1 MRYRDAVIL
10 IPSHSLEDFP
20 TELDERQAT
29 GLLNGFATA
38 WHPAILEA
46 TQAIPRWSRADEPP
60 EDVAEQLIVVPEA
73 SQDMLPHGWPD
84 LARDR
89 GAHVIQGIADR
100 GPMIEAILD
109 GLDAP
114 PEVAPELVADFCAL
128 GFCYLQMELLTRQ
141 MHHFSSLDEVQLQR
155 EAVLAAEAAIAQDAE
170 AARNHLKACFESLL
184 ECRERFYPVDCYL
197 LDLCLLVPRLADEH
211 LESLLDSDA
220 ACNVLLLGNDL
231 AEIADNNPELIA
243 KMRQKWDA
251 GTINLVGGERHE
263 LPVPL
268 VPLESVLWDFEQGM
282 QLFESLLGRRP
293 KTWARRRY
301 GFATQLPQI
310 LAKWGYH
317 SALHVALDDGIYPDA
332 EQSKVQWEGCDGTVI
347 HAMTRIPLAAD
358 SALSYLRFCLRMS
371 ESMEEDQIAAIT
383 FARWPEVESPW
394 LGDLRIIDRY
404 APVLGRFVSFDDFI
418 DQTETPGR
426 LSNYQEREYLS
437 PFLVQAVARE
447 ERDPVSRF
455 VRHYRRRFQFDAC
468 AWLRSAAEAVQG
480 QPIRSTGDM
489 LELIETH
496 GPDQGE
502 EDASV
507 EERLRA
513 FQDQAVS
520 DFSRMMLQ
528 QSTDQ
533 VGRLVLNPLSFKRRV
548 VVEVA
553 GDEGVPVPTGDVKV
567 VQQLGDKHLALVEVP
582 PCGFTWF
589 PVQGA
594 ASPSGAPNAP
604 ATVQDHMLRNEFF
617 EVHIN
622 DQTGGIQQIKEYG
635 RKPNRLSQQLAF
647 RFPAERVV
655 TPARDD
661 APAQKSFYSQ
671 MRCESIRVNCDGPG
685 MGEICTQGTVVDQA
699 HGTRL
704 AGFQQ
709 TVRVW
714 RGRPLLELRIELDIE
729 SDPEGSPWAT
739 YFASRFAWN
748 DSTAALT
755 RSVLEGAHGVGG
767 ERFESPHFLELAS
780 DEQRTTIFGRGL
792 PFYRKTGARMVDAIL
807 VTGQERCRTFD
818 FVIGIDRQFPMQ
830 SAIEALTPT
839 ISVPTQQRKPQEPHS
854 GWLFQVR
861 ESNVLL
867 TRILP
872 CCADTLQQAASA
884 TDSAVPAE
892 AEGPVEGPAEG
903 PVEGPVEGEPA
914 YALRVRL
921 LETEGRN
928 RRVHLSCF
936 RIPVLARQRDLQGR
950 IVSDL
955 EIEDGQVVLEMT
967 AFEIADVELCFHR

>member
-38 WHPAILEA
+38 WHPAVLEA

-60 EDVAEQLIVVPEA
+60 EDVADQLIVVPEA
-73 SQDMLPHGWPD
+73 CQDMLPRGWPD
-84 LARDR
+84 LARER
-89 GAHVIQGIADR
+89 GAHVVQDVAER

-109 GLDAP
+109 GLDEP
-114 PEVAPELVADFCAL
+114 PEVAPQLVADFCAL

-155 EAVLAAEAAIAQDAE
+155 EAVLAAEAAIAHDSE
-170 AARNHLKACFESLL
+170 AAGNHLKACFESLL

-211 LESLLDSDA
+211 FQTLLDSDA

-231 AEIADNNPELIA
+231 AEIAADNPELIT
-243 KMRQKWDA
+243 KMRQKWDS
-251 GTINLVGGERHE
+251 GTINLVGGERQE

-268 VPLESVLWDFEQGM
+268 VPLESVLWDFQHGM
-282 QLFESLLGRRP
+282 ALFESLLGRRP

-310 LAKWGYH
+310 LEKWGYH

-358 SALSYLRFCLRMS
+358 SALSYLRFCLRMA

-394 LGDLRIIDRY
+394 LGDLRIIDTY

-447 ERDPVSRF
+447 EPDPVSRF
-455 VRHYRRRFQFDAC
+455 VRHYRRRFQFDAF

-480 QPIRSTGDM
+480 RAISPTRDM
-489 LELIETH
+489 AELVETN
-496 GPDQGE
+496 GPDQLE
-502 EDASV
+502 CDPSV
-507 EERLRA
+507 DERLRQ
-513 FQDQAVS
+513 FQDQAIQ
-520 DFSRMMLQ
+520 DFSQMTLQ

-548 VVEVA
+548 VVEID
-553 GDEGVPVPTGDVKV
+553 GDEGFPVSAGDVKA
-567 VQQLGDKHLALVEVP
+567 VQQRADKHLALVEVP

-589 PVQGA
+589 A
-594 ASPSGAPNAP
+594 LSGTPPESSADKSP
-604 ATVQDHMLRNEFF
+604 ATVHDQILRNEFF

-622 DQTGGIQQIKEYG
+622 DKTGGIQQIKEYG

-655 TPARDD
+655 APEREGV
-661 APAQKSFYSQ
+661 PAQKSMYSQ
-671 MRCESIRVNCDGPG
+671 MRCESIQVTCAGPG
-685 MGEICTQGTVVDQA
+685 MGEICTQGTIVDQVQ
-699 HGTRL
+699 GTRL

-714 RGRPLLELRIELDIE
+714 RGQPFLELQIQLDVE
-729 SDPEGSPWAT
+729 SAPDGSPWAT

-792 PFYRKTGARMVDAIL
+792 PFYRKTGDRMVDAIL

-830 SAIEALTPT
+830 SAFEALTPA
-839 ISVPTQQRKPQEPHS
+839 ISVPTQRQKPQEPNS

-867 TRILP
+867 TQILP
-872 CCADTLQQAASA
+872 CCAETLRQESSSTAASA
-884 TDSAVPAE
+884 AAEPECPDGAAVDD
-892 AEGPVEGPAEG
+892 V
-903 PVEGPVEGEPA
+903 PA

-921 LETEGRN
+921 LETEGQN

-936 RIPVLARQRDLQGR
+936 RVPVLARQRDLQGR
-950 IVSDL
+950 ILSEL
-955 EIEDGQVVLEMT
+955 AIEDGQVVLEMT